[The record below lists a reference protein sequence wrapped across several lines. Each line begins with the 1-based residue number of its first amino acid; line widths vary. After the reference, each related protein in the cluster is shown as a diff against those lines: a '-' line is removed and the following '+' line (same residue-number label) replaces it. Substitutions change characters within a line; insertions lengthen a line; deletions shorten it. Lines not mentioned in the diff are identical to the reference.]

1 MTSATAPLPPPQRIA
16 LTHHPRL
23 PEAAKLVPDIA
34 AFLRENGV
42 EVTQGLLTEAEIP
55 RGLREQAFDLLVAL
69 GGDGTMLRSVHAC
82 APSRV
87 PILGVNLGRF
97 GFLAEFRREEWRE
110 GLTQVLHG
118 RYWVERR
125 MMLHA
130 EHHRGETLLG
140 EWEVLNECVVARGR
154 MMRLLRLEA
163 RIDGDPLATYAAD
176 GLIVATATGSTA
188 YALAAGGP
196 ILPPEMRTI
205 LLMPIAAHLSMDR
218 GIVLPEG
225 SRATIVVHCDHD
237 ALLSCDGQPPDDMA
251 DGDELHISTSA
262 DEARFIRVQGRGY
275 FFRNMMSRMQRS
287 S

>member
-23 PEAAKLVPDIA
+23 PEAAKLVPEIA

-42 EVTQGLLTEAEIP
+42 EVTLGLLTEDEIP
-55 RGLREQAFDLLVAL
+55 RGLRERAFDLLVAL

-82 APSRV
+82 APSHV

-110 GLTQVLHG
+110 GLSQVLHG

-125 MMLHA
+125 MMLHS
-130 EHHRGETLLG
+130 EHRRGETLLG
-140 EWEVLNECVVARGR
+140 KWEVLNESVVARGR
-154 MMRLLRLEA
+154 VMRLLRLEA

-176 GLIVATATGSTA
+176 GLIAATATGSTA

-205 LLMPIAAHLSMDR
+205 LLMPIAPHLSMDR

-251 DGDELHISTSA
+251 DGDELHVSTSS
-262 DEARFIRVQGRGY
+262 DEARFVRVQGRGY